1 MKTFLL
7 SLFLLLTSVSF
18 GQTII
23 FKLHTIN
30 ILLKNGQCE
39 LGESMNDYE
48 DSNNDIYVDELFV
61 FNLDSSFMTHS
72 SFPDYDVITSEFS
85 SIKQNGDTIGVITN
99 NILFD
104 KNKFSEITFIL
115 NQNVDENNNII
126 IMCYDKINDI
136 TMVVVPTYYTI
147 DVKESVLKN

>member
-7 SLFLLLTSVSF
+7 SLFLLLTSFSF
-18 GQTII
+18 SQTII
-23 FKLHTIN
+23 FKLYTIN
-30 ILLKNGQCE
+30 LLLKNSQCE

-48 DSNNDIYVDELFV
+48 DSKNDIYVDELFV
-61 FNLDSSFMTHS
+61 FNIDSSFMTHS
-72 SFPDYDVITSEFS
+72 SFPDYDVITSGFS

-115 NQNVDENNNII
+115 NKNVDENNNIL

-147 DVKESVLKN
+147 DVEESVLKN